1 MVQISIQDNIVK
13 RSTLIPI
20 FVCSGD
26 VARYVSTTNTH
37 PCASSY
43 ATKVE
48 GIPKIAK
55 HLSLFFRFSL
65 CFSAISCHRSA
76 VLISGGAIRWF
87 RLSAPPPA
95 IIFSR
100 LQRLWIDLKN
110 RPKLVSV
117 KRSERD
123 EQSEDFGGF
132 TCRLHHRLLSF
143 HASDICGLI

>member
-1 MVQISIQDNIVK
+1 MVQISMKDNIVK

-26 VARYVSTTNTH
+26 VARYVSTTNAH

-65 CFSAISCHRSA
+65 FFSAISYHRSA
-76 VLISGGAIRWF
+76 VLIGWGRYPVVSPIGSTTGYYLF
-87 RLSAPPPA
+87 TPPA
-95 IIFSR
+95 FA
-100 LQRLWIDLKN
+100 D
-110 RPKLVSV
+110 
-117 KRSERD
+117 
-123 EQSEDFGGF
+123 
-132 TCRLHHRLLSF
+132 
-143 HASDICGLI
+143 